1 MKKVISILCV
11 FVIAF
16 SFAACTT
23 TVKTE
28 KTVDAVAE
36 ALDFSN
42 KQEKIFVLVNA
53 SDGAGFDTA
62 NGNYAE
68 IYIYSNNVNPQD
80 NADYWGDYGSVTVND
95 DVLLYLEGDESSEE
109 NQEIINKFESLKF

>member
-53 SDGAGFDTA
+53 DDGAGFDTA
-62 NGNYAE
+62 GGNHAE
-68 IYIYSNNVNPQD
+68 IYIYSDSKAED
-80 NADYWGDYGSVTVND
+80 NTDNWGDDGFVTVND
-95 DVLLYLEGDESSEE
+95 DVLLYLDGDKSSEE